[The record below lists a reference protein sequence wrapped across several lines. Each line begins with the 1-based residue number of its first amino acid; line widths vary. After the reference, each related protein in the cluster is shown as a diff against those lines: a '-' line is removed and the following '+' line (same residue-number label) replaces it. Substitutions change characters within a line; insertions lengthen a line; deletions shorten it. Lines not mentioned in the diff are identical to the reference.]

1 MRYEISGLGATS
13 DIDIVAGFDLFKN
26 LRKIGKTVT
35 RAAPSVLPFAS
46 FIPGVG
52 PAALAATAA
61 LRVADA
67 ARRGSPPARVAMN
80 MLGQRADQGDPNAQR
95 WLALFSQAVP
105 MLDARQI
112 RQLALLAR
120 KGMPQAQA
128 ALATLASAADEGN
141 VRAQRAFESAAGTY
155 RIDDDIE
162 VGRASLLEQLKPH
175 RGYLP
180 DSQFFTVRDA
190 YYDGLRVLRKE
201 AEAAPTPAPFR
212 RS

>member
-13 DIDIVAGFDLFKN
+13 DIDIIAGFDLMRS

-67 ARRGSPPARVAMN
+67 ARRGSKPARVAMN
-80 MLGQRADQGDPNAQR
+80 ALGQGADRGDPNAQR
-95 WLALFSQAVP
+95 WVALFSQAMP

-112 RQLALLAR
+112 RQLAQLAR
-120 KGMPQAQA
+120 QGVPQAQGA
-128 ALATLASAADEGN
+128 LSALANAADDGN

-155 RIDDDIE
+155 
-162 VGRASLLEQLKPH
+162 
-175 RGYLP
+175 
-180 DSQFFTVRDA
+180 
-190 YYDGLRVLRKE
+190 
-201 AEAAPTPAPFR
+201 
-212 RS
+212 

>member
-13 DIDIVAGFDLFKN
+13 DIDIVAGFDLVRS

-35 RAAPSVLPFAS
+35 RAAPAVLPVAS
-46 FIPGVG
+46 FIPGVW
-52 PAALAATAA
+52 PAALAASAA
-61 LRVADA
+61 LRIADA
-67 ARRGSPPARVAMN
+67 ARRGAAPARVAMN
-80 MLGQRADQGDPNAQR
+80 MLGQRADRGDAQAQR
-95 WLALFSQAVP
+95 WLALFTQAMP

-120 KGMPQAQA
+120 KGVPQAQA
-128 ALATLASAADEGN
+128 ALATLASAADDGN
-141 VRAQRAFESAAGTY
+141 VRAQRAFEGAAGTY

-162 VGRASLLEQLKPH
+162 AGGATFFEQFLPH
-175 RGYLP
+175 RGYWP
-180 DSQFFTVRDA
+180 DSKFFTARDA

-201 AEAAPTPAPFR
+201 AETQPAAVR

>member
-13 DIDIVAGFDLFKN
+13 DIDIIAGFDLFRS
-26 LRKIGKTVT
+26 LSKIGKTVA
-35 RAAPSVLPFAS
+35 RAAPGVLPIAS

-52 PAALAATAA
+52 PAALAASAA

-80 MLGQRADQGDPNAQR
+80 MLGKRADRGDPNAQR
-95 WLALFSQAVP
+95 WLALFTQAMP

-112 RQLALLAR
+112 RQLALLAL
-120 KGMPQAQA
+120 KGVPQAQT
-128 ALATLASAADEGN
+128 ALTTLASAADDGN
-141 VRAQRAFESAAGTY
+141 VRAQRAFEGAAGTY

-162 VGRASLLEQLKPH
+162 SGSATLLGQLKPH

-180 DSQFFTVRDA
+180 DSQYFTARDA
-190 YYDGLRVLRKE
+190 YYNGLRVLRKE
-201 AEAAPTPAPFR
+201 TEPAPAAVR